1 MNWLVYVS
9 VKRTKKE
16 VDDAARPPEKK
27 MQFKT
32 HPWNDEKCKH
42 VLKGR
47 LRNRENAEC
56 IGMMYRDVSDKNK

>member
-27 MQFKT
+27 CSSKLI
-32 HPWNDEKCKH
+32 H
-42 VLKGR
+42 
-47 LRNRENAEC
+47 
-56 IGMMYRDVSDKNK
+56 GMMKNANMYSKEG